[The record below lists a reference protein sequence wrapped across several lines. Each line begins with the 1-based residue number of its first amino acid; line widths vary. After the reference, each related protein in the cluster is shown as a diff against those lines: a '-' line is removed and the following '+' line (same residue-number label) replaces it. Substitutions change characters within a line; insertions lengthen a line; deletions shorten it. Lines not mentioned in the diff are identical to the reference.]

1 MSQPGYLH
9 VNRQGLNSDDN
20 MSQLDQLN
28 KLNKGRV
35 NMMSQPDQ
43 EVELFE
49 NTLFNRMKERN
60 ITEDK
65 NNTEK
70 ENADI
75 KVLKTNQGRTSSI
88 RKLFETTSK
97 TSDRTRGLKRLEN
110 NTPKKDRNR
119 NQSTPVSTKTK
130 RKRKSKK
137 DVKSYHQLSLI
148 DLWESQS

>member
-1 MSQPGYLH
+1 
-9 VNRQGLNSDDN
+9 

-28 KLNKGRV
+28 KLNKGKL

-43 EVELFE
+43 KVELFE

-70 ENADI
+70 ENIDI

-110 NTPKKDRNR
+110 NTPKKDRNK
-119 NQSTPVSTKTK
+119 STPVSTKTK
-130 RKRKSKK
+130 RKRMSKK